1 MKKVYNIGKFQF
13 DSYEEY
19 KKGLEDVK
27 KIKYISKELDINEPG
42 VALRLYTLIRQQN
55 ISFQSV
61 IGEDYLLY
69 LSDLV
74 ADEYKEL
81 SVTQA
86 ANTESS
92 GRRNASRKI
101 AGIICIILAIL
112 CFAYFLG
119 SEYISIKKAREAQEL
134 QDSKDVSRAASYI
147 AKVINESLKTVE
159 EAHGTKKEEEPQTSE
174 TKEEK
179 TQTLETKEEE
189 PEILPEYVDLYEKNS
204 HMVGWIR
211 IPDTEI
217 DYPVMQSPNSN
228 EYYLRRNFEKKD
240 DINGCIFMDMRNNYI
255 DRDDNLIIYGHN
267 MNDGQMFGS
276 LEKYLETDYLKSH
289 ETIEFDTLY
298 EREKY
303 VIIAVCLAK
312 VEYRGNDAF
321 RYYNFFNAED
331 EAAFEEYRKNIE
343 KLNVSE
349 GEVDLQYGDKL
360 ITLSTCNNYI
370 EDGRLFLVAK
380 KIN

>member
-1 MKKVYNIGKFQF
+1 MKKIYNIGKFQF

-55 ISFQSV
+55 ITFQSV

-81 SVTQA
+81 SEIRVK
-86 ANTESS
+86 NKESS
-92 GRRNASRKI
+92 GRGSSSRRI
-101 AGIICIILAIL
+101 AGILCIIIAIL

-119 SEYISIKKAREAQEL
+119 SEYISMKKAREAQEL
-134 QDSKDVSRAASYI
+134 QDTRDVSRAASYI
-147 AKVINESLKTVE
+147 AQVLNRVLKSDDEEETAEEQEVSETE
-159 EAHGTKKEEEPQTSE
+159 EAVLT
-174 TKEEK
+174 
-179 TQTLETKEEE
+179 
-189 PEILPEYVDLYEKNS
+189 ILPEYIDLYEKNPE
-204 HMVGWIR
+204 MVGWIR
-211 IPDTEI
+211 IPGTEI

-228 EYYLRRNFEKKD
+228 DYYLKHNFEKKE
-240 DINGCIFMDMRNNYI
+240 DINGCIFMDMRNNYM
-255 DRDDNLIIYGHN
+255 DRDDNLMIYGHN
-267 MNDGQMFGS
+267 MNSGQMFGS
-276 LEKYLETDYLKSH
+276 LKKYLETDYWKTH
-289 ETIEFDTLY
+289 KTIEFHTLY
-298 EREKY
+298 EKEKY

-312 VEYRGNDAF
+312 VEYQDEDVF
-321 RYYNFFNAED
+321 RYYNFLNAED
-331 EAAFEEYRKNIE
+331 EAAFEEYRKNIQE
-343 KLNVSE
+343 LKVSKGKVNLE
-349 GEVDLQYGDKL
+349 YGDKI